1 MSEEQVKVE
10 EKKEE
15 KKVEEKKEEKKAE
28 EKKEEAKGN
37 EDACGCGH
45 DHDHHDHEHHDHDHH
60 DHDHHDHDH
69 HHDDND
75 EDYMKKY
82 EKNVEEGKKLKEEG
96 DSFFKSQNFDNAISS
111 YEKAVEALKKINV
124 NDEKQKDGAELFVK
138 VYSNLSNCYNHTK
151 KYDKVLESTKEALKF
166 STYPKLY
173 YFQTIAYVNTNEVS
187 LAENSY
193 NELKKVLTEGDP
205 GLGYL
210 ENLIK
215 DRKEYLEKKEKKL
228 SKKLF
233 KGGLYEDKEVKV
245 KETSIAPPKEVNPEN
260 PKVFLDIK
268 IGENEA
274 KRVEIELFK
283 DKVPK
288 TAENFR
294 ALCTGEKGEKLHYK
308 NSIFHRVIK
317 DFMIQGGDFE
327 NANGTGGKSIYGNKF
342 DDENFYYAHS
352 REGLLSM
359 ANSGPNTNGSQ
370 FFITLKDTP
379 WLDGKHV
386 VFGQVIKGMD
396 VVKDVEKLETENDK
410 PKVDVVISDCGEIK
424 Q

>member
-1 MSEEQVKVE
+1 MSEENQNKENNKPEE
-10 EKKEE
+10 EK
-15 KKVEEKKEEKKAE
+15 EKKAD
-28 EKKEEAKGN
+28 
-37 EDACGCGH
+37 EDSCGCGH
-45 DHDHHDHEHHDHDHH
+45 DHDHDHSHPHAHDHEHEHD
-60 DHDHHDHDH
+60 
-69 HHDDND
+69 D
-75 EDYMKKY
+75 EDYMKRY
-82 EKNVEEGKKLKEEG
+82 EKNLEEAKKIKEEA
-96 DSFFKSQNFDNAISS
+96 DNKFKSKNIEEAIKE
-111 YEKAVEALKKINV
+111 YEKAVEVLKKINV
-124 NDEKQKDGAELFVK
+124 NDEKQKEGAELFVK
-138 VYSNLSNCYNHTK
+138 VYSNLSNCYNHIK
-151 KYDKVLESTKEALKF
+151 KYDKVLENTKEGLKF
-166 STYPKLY
+166 SSYPKLY
-173 YFQTIAYVNTNEVS
+173 YFQAIAEINTNEVA
-187 LAENSY
+187 LAEKDY
-193 NELKKVLTEGDP
+193 EELKKALPEGDS
-205 GLGYL
+205 GLEYL
-210 ENLIK
+210 DKLIK
-215 DRKEYLEKKEKKL
+215 DKKSFLEKKEKKL

-233 KGGLYEDKEVKV
+233 KGGLYEDKEMKV
-245 KETSIAPPKEVNPEN
+245 KDTPIAPSKEVNPEN

-288 TAENFR
+288 TSENFR
-294 ALCTGEKGEKLHYK
+294 ALCTGEKGENLCYK

-386 VFGQVIKGMD
+386 VFGQVIKGME
-396 VVKDVEKLETENDK
+396 VVKEVEKLETENDK
-410 PKVDVVISDCGEIK
+410 PKTNVVIVDCGEIK
-424 Q
+424 E